1 MKRDNIQRQKE
12 DIEYRE
18 EMEQKIQMLESEK
31 MKLEEEK
38 KDEEVVIPDIESVDQ
53 IKPQLPNDN
62 DQLIQQL

>member
-1 MKRDNIQRQKE
+1 
-12 DIEYRE
+12 
-18 EMEQKIQMLESEK
+18 MLELEK

-62 DQLIQQL
+62 D